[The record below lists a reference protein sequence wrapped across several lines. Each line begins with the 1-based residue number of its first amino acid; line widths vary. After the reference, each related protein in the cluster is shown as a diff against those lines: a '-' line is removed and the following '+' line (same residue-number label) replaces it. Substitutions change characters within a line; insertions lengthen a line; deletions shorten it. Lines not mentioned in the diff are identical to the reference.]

1 MKIKVC
7 TSKKVSVCPP
17 FLKVTPRPAARP
29 RLRSYSVQYFSFK
42 AYEHFYTLKT
52 ARSRLGFLELS
63 ENVIL
68 WMLGRW
74 NRGRGAKEILGHHL
88 SLFQGWSLARGRDR
102 VYFQWFFFFFNSLW
116 CRMNFVWKQNHKL
129 LWPPGGTTE
138 LSAQTSD
145 GGRCSGGEPT
155 V

>member
-68 WMLGRW
+68 
-74 NRGRGAKEILGHHL
+74 
-88 SLFQGWSLARGRDR
+88 
-102 VYFQWFFFFFNSLW
+102 
-116 CRMNFVWKQNHKL
+116 
-129 LWPPGGTTE
+129 
-138 LSAQTSD
+138 
-145 GGRCSGGEPT
+145 
-155 V
+155 